1 LGSATIRYSSFIML
15 ICAIGSQLTD
25 VSIGP
30 LKAWEVFAITIF
42 AVSIR
47 TVNKKFLPYILF
59 FSLLLVTS
67 IIASFMTDAKFDD
80 YGGLKSKYI
89 ISAVR
94 FIELMLCILTAMTVF
109 TAAQK
114 YKLDTMDLITKF
126 LRYNFLITIVVLII
140 FCADL
145 VLKTKIVTYG
155 VARLT
160 GFYVEGGPYGLFMS
174 TLIFLQLISGKNKK
188 SHLFIFTLALILAQ
202 SKAAIVGLLILVI
215 INLMIKNKTLSSFLN
230 PRNIVR
236 FSISMLLFISAALF
250 TTYNIAYNYIEDIK
264 ESSHTINEKA
274 YDKSFVMG
282 RVAAYNIGP
291 RIFLDNPLFG
301 VGLGTYSLVRNDPKY
316 SGNFPRVED
325 WDLTG
330 LGGFFNLIVE
340 NGLFGLLGFIIITF
354 RFFRFDAIGIAFFS
368 LFIIPFALGAQLYM
382 VYPWIYLGMYASLV
396 NYKKRESCNQP
407 V

>member
-1 LGSATIRYSSFIML
+1 MGSATIRYSSFIML

-42 AVSIR
+42 AVFIR
-47 TVNKKFLPYILF
+47 TINKKFIPYILF
-59 FSLLLVTS
+59 FLLLLATS
-67 IIASFMTDAKFDD
+67 LIASFMSDVKFDD

-89 ISAVR
+89 ISIVR

-109 TAAQK
+109 SASQK
-114 YKLDTMDLITKF
+114 YKFDTVDLISKF
-126 LRYNFLITIVVLII
+126 LKYNFYITIAVLFI
-140 FCADL
+140 FCVDL
-145 VLKTKIVTYG
+145 VLKTKMVTYG

-174 TLIFLQLISGKNKK
+174 TLIFLQLISGKKNK
-188 SHLFIFTLALILAQ
+188 SHLIIFSLALVLAQ
-202 SKAAIVGLLILVI
+202 SKAAIVALLILII
-215 INLMIKNKTLSSFLN
+215 INFMIKNKTLSSFLN
-230 PRNIVR
+230 PKNIVR
-236 FSISMLLFISAALF
+236 FSISILLFVSAALL
-250 TTYNIAYNYIEDIK
+250 TTYNVAYNYIEDIK
-264 ESSHTINEKA
+264 ESSHTVNEKA

-291 RIFLDNPLFG
+291 RIFFDNPLFG

-316 SGNFPRVED
+316 SGNFPRVDD

-354 RFFRFDAIGIAFFS
+354 RFFKFDSIGISFFS
-368 LFIIPFALGAQLYM
+368 IFIIPFALGAQLYM
-382 VYPWIYLGMYASLV
+382 VYPWIYLGMYASLA
-396 NYKKRESCNQP
+396 NYKKKESCNQP
-407 V
+407 E